1 MKKYKDLRIS
11 VCFGY
16 KKTMQNN
23 IVPASY
29 LYVTALN
36 MEGVR
41 KYTSVFS
48 VRKTSSKEEKQE
60 MRGVEYKSLELGN
73 GGRMQPARIPWPAR
87 GSAWPSGDLKWG
99 WGPRRS
105 MGAPARM
112 TKTFCK
118 DPLGKKV
125 CIKCNTDDTVSNLR
139 KLTIAQTGPGRKN
152 IVLKKWYTIL

>member
-1 MKKYKDLRIS
+1 
-11 VCFGY
+11 
-16 KKTMQNN
+16 MQNN

-41 KYTSVFS
+41 KYSSIFS

-60 MRGVEYKSLELGN
+60 MRGVEYKSLELGK

-99 WGPRRS
+99 WGPLYLFHNWKLSLLS
-105 MGAPARM
+105 MLISDNWCQLM
-112 TKTFCK
+112 L
-118 DPLGKKV
+118 D
-125 CIKCNTDDTVSNLR
+125 
-139 KLTIAQTGPGRKN
+139 
-152 IVLKKWYTIL
+152 YILYLVKSSKF

>member
-73 GGRMQPARIPWPAR
+73 GGRM
-87 GSAWPSGDLKWG
+87 
-99 WGPRRS
+99 RS

-152 IVLKKWYTIL
+152 IVLKKWYMIL